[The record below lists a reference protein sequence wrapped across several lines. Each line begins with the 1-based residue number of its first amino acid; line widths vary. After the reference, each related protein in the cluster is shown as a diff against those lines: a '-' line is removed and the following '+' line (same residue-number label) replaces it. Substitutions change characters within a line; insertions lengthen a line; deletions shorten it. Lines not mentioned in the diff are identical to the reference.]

1 LSPRL
6 SLRSFRYGILAASVL
21 ASSVLVIRALAGPFT
36 LLLPVNSPLNAESW
50 LGLSLVLLL
59 ITGATRNCTGFASAG
74 AQHPNRI
81 GLLLLSLALLT
92 VLALWR
98 VLALYFL
105 ADDFWLVQTA
115 NTATFP
121 LHPLFVKGGSDDY
134 FRPAG
139 AISLMLTAQYAAF
152 NPLLWHATA
161 LAFHVANV
169 LLVFL
174 LALRLS
180 LRRCGAFFAAA
191 LFALHGTRP
200 EAVAWIAG
208 RFDLLSTFFVL
219 AGLLLFLR
227 TCEAQGN
234 PRHVWLL
241 SSLSCMVLA
250 ILTKESAYA
259 FAPLAALLAV
269 GRQDTVRRRA
279 LVLAPFFLLTAALLV
294 HRWSMYGDIGG
305 YRTALGVPQAFAL
318 GLIPTLKALGLRMW
332 AALYF
337 PINWSAEPGRLF
349 GLLLMVSTACWLR
362 LSMTRLRWTE
372 AAIPLGFTIL
382 SAIPPLH
389 QLLIGQ
395 DLQKSRLLY
404 LPSVGFC
411 LLLGLAA
418 RELRPRIRWLL
429 VATVLGFNFVALQH
443 NLNFWEQASTKTR
456 LARAAA
462 TGCITP
468 STRRLIVRDVPG
480 SLRGV
485 YCLANA
491 FPAIVTMNSALGD
504 LPVEFRAQRALFPS
518 ASEGGAVL
526 AWDRDT
532 QQLRCCVASACD

>member
-1 LSPRL
+1 MQSV
-6 SLRSFRYGILAASVL
+6 RYGLLAASLL
-21 ASSVLVIRALAGPFT
+21 ASSVLIIRALAGPFT

-59 ITGATRNCTGFASAG
+59 ITGATRSRTGGAPAG
-74 AQHPNRI
+74 AQVPNRV
-81 GLLLLSLALLT
+81 GFLLLSLALLT

-98 VLALYFL
+98 VLGLYFL

-115 NTATFP
+115 NAATFP

-139 AISLMLTAQYAAF
+139 AVSLMLTAQYAAF

-161 LAFHVANV
+161 LALHVSNV

-180 LRRCGAFFAAA
+180 LRRFGAFFAAA
-191 LFALHGTRP
+191 LFAIHGTRP

-227 TCEAQGN
+227 MCEEQGN
-234 PRHVWLL
+234 PRHLWLL
-241 SSLSCMVLA
+241 GSLSCMVLA
-250 ILTKESAYA
+250 IFTKESAYA
-259 FAPLAALLAV
+259 FAPLAALLVV
-269 GRQDTVRRRA
+269 GRQDSVRRRA
-279 LVLAPFFLLTAALLV
+279 LLLAPFFLLTAALLV

-305 YRTALGVPQAFAL
+305 YRTASGEPQAFVL
-318 GLIPTLKALGLRMW
+318 GLIPTLKALGLRIW

-337 PINWSAEPGRLF
+337 PINWSAEPGRLL
-349 GLLLMVSTACWLR
+349 GLLLIVSTTCWLR
-362 LSMTRLRWTE
+362 LSMIRMRWTE

-429 VATVLGFNFVALQH
+429 LATVLGFNFLVLQH
-443 NLNFWEQASTKTR
+443 NLNFWEQASAQAR
-456 LARAAA
+456 LARATA
-462 TGCITP
+462 TGCITS
-468 STRRLIVRDVPG
+468 STRRLIVRDVPEN
-480 SLRGV
+480 LRGV
-485 YCLANA
+485 YFLANV
-491 FPAIVTMNSALGD
+491 FPAIVTMNSSLGD
-504 LPVEFRAQRALFPS
+504 LPVEFRAERAPFPTV
-518 ASEGGAVL
+518 SEGSAVL
-526 AWDRDT
+526 AWDRDM
-532 QQLRCCVASACD
+532 QQLRCCPASACD